1 MSRRRSSRLVWHWPR
16 FRART
21 RTIMAAVFI
30 AACGLGWLVHRE
42 RVQREAVV
50 AIHRAN
56 GYAEYEWRAVSKD
69 GLTVYHRSPRV
80 PRWLLDMIGV
90 DYFGSVVVVG
100 VATGGPPPAGL
111 VASIAQLN
119 RLEELALSSSFLNDD
134 EMAHIGGLT
143 TLTKLVLCGSRFTE
157 AGFTKL
163 SRLHRLAILNLQGA
177 DVTDAA
183 VTSLAGLENLEYL
196 DLRNTHVTDNGLA
209 RLRSLSN
216 LKVLVLSGPKFTDAG
231 VRQLQQAL
239 PNLTIR
245 VPDRSDL
252 TIHGSARVITRPMPP
267 LVPPGAPRPTGSGSI
282 RREVSCSVRRRRDWE
297 TGRPPSRG
305 GRSGGISE
313 LWQL

>member
-1 MSRRRSSRLVWHWPR
+1 
-16 FRART
+16 
-21 RTIMAAVFI
+21 MAAVFI
-30 AACGLGWLVHRE
+30 AACGLGWLAYRA
-42 RVQREAVV
+42 RVQHEAVV

-56 GYAEYEWRAVSKD
+56 GYAEYEWRAISKD
-69 GLTVYHRSPRV
+69 GLTVYRRTPKV

-100 VATGGPPPAGL
+100 VATGGRPPAGL

-119 RLEELALSSSFLNDD
+119 RLEELALYSSFLNDD

-157 AGFTKL
+157 AGFAEL

-177 DVTDAA
+177 NVTDAA
-183 VTSLAGLENLEYL
+183 VTSLAGLERLEYL
-196 DLRNTHVTDNGLA
+196 DLRNTQVTDNGLA

-231 VRQLQQAL
+231 VLPLQRAL
-239 PNLTIR
+239 PKLTIR

-252 TIHGSARVITRPMPP
+252 TIHGSARVIARPMPP
-267 LVPPGAPRPTGSGSI
+267 LVPPARL
-282 RREVSCSVRRRRDWE
+282 D
-297 TGRPPSRG
+297 PPDR
-305 GRSGGISE
+305 GRSGGR
-313 LWQL
+313 